1 LSCWYSKVSRKP
13 QDSSADII
21 VQLCLPFAA
30 DALNDVAQLKN
41 AMKARPLVKIPVSRI
56 IPVGSGLGDSSFFED
71 RVDSEARLLVDRYVA
86 FEDRTMEFKPGMSEE
101 VVLACITE
109 ITGMMWRKLA
119 LCCGL
124 TAVFDYNYNKKDSSG
139 DTEGDARPDETDY
152 LNNFM
157 VCKSEHNDT
166 DLAQAVEELT
176 EKLSNYNVVEYGTKI
191 AYLPVLAAAGQSVE
205 FGLVDVRTRIYHLA
219 VRYDLRDVGQRV
231 RCFISSIN
239 VFRIIRTMEPFIPT
253 NPTPLFKTQKNVT
266 FVQHEVRKKIL
277 TSDTCP
283 NELYD
288 LLSTSSIPCA
298 VRVVKQKHKL
308 VITPSGCRI
317 PNQGRGL
324 SEDSVRRAVIAV
336 LTCLVTLHG
345 YGFVHRD
352 IRWAN
357 LIRIYDF
364 SAEGTVISESFLVID
379 FELASRIGNIVP
391 CEDYIN
397 KDVVPHGRQFHARH
411 DLCLVGKLVQTW
423 AKENRIQLT
432 DDDICEFVNITMRE
446 DHQLTAEEAFQT
458 CWLK

>member
-253 NPTPLFKTQKNVT
+253 NK
-266 FVQHEVRKKIL
+266 
-277 TSDTCP
+277 
-283 NELYD
+283 Y
-288 LLSTSSIPCA
+288 
-298 VRVVKQKHKL
+298 
-308 VITPSGCRI
+308 
-317 PNQGRGL
+317 
-324 SEDSVRRAVIAV
+324 
-336 LTCLVTLHG
+336 
-345 YGFVHRD
+345 
-352 IRWAN
+352 
-357 LIRIYDF
+357 
-364 SAEGTVISESFLVID
+364 
-379 FELASRIGNIVP
+379 
-391 CEDYIN
+391 
-397 KDVVPHGRQFHARH
+397 
-411 DLCLVGKLVQTW
+411 
-423 AKENRIQLT
+423 
-432 DDDICEFVNITMRE
+432 
-446 DHQLTAEEAFQT
+446 
-458 CWLK
+458 